1 MIFYVLDQTYQ
12 TLDIIDTFTEAV
24 WNVFFRDQGD
34 CSLYL
39 PAYDY
44 AKSPYIKVGNYIMM
58 PSSDRY
64 MIIEDFKTQHEI
76 DEDPILIVSGRSLES
91 LLDRRVVWNK
101 IVYNQGGTVQG
112 LIKRIVTEN
121 LISPSIRTRAIPRFT
136 FEDST
141 DSAVTSKVTDG
152 IYELH
157 GENILD
163 VVKTLCSRYDLGFRV
178 LPNGSGGF
186 KMSLYAGLDRSYKQD
201 TNPWVVFSP
210 KYENL
215 ENTSLTIKNSL
226 LRNSVLMYNE
236 YDYTTYETY
245 TDESGNT
252 YQEATEHHEVFA
264 ENVYGSDGEKSGLD
278 RRELFLESS
287 KSHIKDD
294 AGNTPY
300 TSAEYSSI
308 IQKEGKQELTQ
319 HEVTGAFS
327 GKIEA
332 LRQFTLGKDFQLGD
346 IVQVENEYGMTGR
359 CRVAE
364 VIYSHNDSGERIIP
378 YFTNVGS
385 DDLMN

>member
-1 MIFYVLDQTYQ
+1 MIFYILDKTYQ
-12 TLDIIDTFTEAV
+12 ILDIIDTFTEAV

-34 CSLYL
+34 FSIYL
-39 PAYDY
+39 PAHEFATNPNLKAD
-44 AKSPYIKVGNYIMM
+44 NYIMT

-64 MIIEDFKTQHEI
+64 MIIEDFKTQKEI

-101 IVYNQGGTVQG
+101 ITYNQGGTVQG
-112 LIKRIVTEN
+112 LIKQIVTEN
-121 LISPSIRTRAIPRFT
+121 VISPSIETRSIPNFT

-141 DSAVTSKVTDG
+141 DSAVTSKVTASMYA
-152 IYELH
+152 IH
-157 GENILD
+157 GENVLD
-163 VVKTLCSRYDLGFRV
+163 VVRTLCSRYDLGFKI
-178 LPNGSGGF
+178 LPSENGGF

-201 TNPWVVFSP
+201 TNPWVMFSP

-215 ENTSLTIKNSL
+215 ENTSLTIKNSIG
-226 LRNSVLMYNE
+226 RNAILVYNE
-236 YDYTTYETY
+236 YDYTTY
-245 TDESGNT
+245 TDEGT
-252 YQEATEHHEVFA
+252 TEHHEVYA
-264 ENVYGSDGEKSGLD
+264 EDVSGTAGVQSGLN
-278 RRELFLESS
+278 RRELFIESS

-294 AGNTPY
+294 AQNTPY
-300 TSAEYSSI
+300 TAEEYKAI
-308 IQKEGKQELTQ
+308 IQQEGKQELTQ

-327 GKIEA
+327 GKVEA
-332 LRQFTLGKDFQLGD
+332 LRQFTLGKDFNLGD

-385 DDLMN
+385 DNLMN